1 MVGADTRLRQHLRQ
15 LLRGHLV
22 VAGKACEGRIDIVG
36 ADRHF
41 HAADFLALQ
50 RLIDKLLTRFFIE
63 ITGLALQL
71 QEGDALGDIVI
82 GDGGLV
88 DDNLDGAVGEGL
100 AGIGH
105 NGHGN
110 GEYRKGESS
119 ATQSRLSEIH
129 HILLPFV
136 EQGPVALSRQSVLP
150 DEGIIELSRFSDLHL
165 CIRTANL
172 PRIYHRDPQDG
183 NVSVC

>member
-1 MVGADTRLRQHLRQ
+1 
-15 LLRGHLV
+15 
-22 VAGKACEGRIDIVG
+22 
-36 ADRHF
+36 
-41 HAADFLALQ
+41 
-50 RLIDKLLTRFFIE
+50 
-63 ITGLALQL
+63 
-71 QEGDALGDIVI
+71 
-82 GDGGLV
+82 
-88 DDNLDGAVGEGL
+88 
-100 AGIGH
+100 
-105 NGHGN
+105 
-110 GEYRKGESS
+110 SS

-150 DEGIIELSRFSDLHL
+150 GEGNIELSHFSDLHL